1 MVIYTYIVPY
11 SGIQIYTERKGA
23 TVDTRKIVKQR
34 KSELI
39 CEYVKSNK
47 SARVGSVFAKICIF
61 LIFVPRALITL
72 FQTVF
77 FSIVYPGI
85 HLWIPF
91 TIIPLLLV
99 IRIIDDGHKALAYL
113 PLSSSVIFMIIHF
126 SLVYHSID
134 SSMLKEIYTV
144 SFFITFMI
152 QFFASLI
159 IIFDQRCDAFFT
171 AKQKINIKAQGEIF
185 LKQREEMKASR
196 K

>member
-1 MVIYTYIVPY
+1 M
-11 SGIQIYTERKGA
+11 
-23 TVDTRKIVKQR
+23 DTQRIVKQR

-39 CEYVKSNK
+39 SEYVKANK
-47 SARVGSVFAKICIF
+47 SAKVGSVIAKICIF
-61 LIFVPRALITL
+61 LIFVPRILSAI

-77 FSIVYPGI
+77 FSIVYPGV

-134 SSMLKEIYTV
+134 GSMLKEIYTV
-144 SFFITFMI
+144 SYFITFML

-159 IIFDQRCDAFFT
+159 VIFDQRCDAFFT
-171 AKQKINIKAQGEIF
+171 AKQKINIKVHGEIY
-185 LKQREEMKASR
+185 LKQREQARASR